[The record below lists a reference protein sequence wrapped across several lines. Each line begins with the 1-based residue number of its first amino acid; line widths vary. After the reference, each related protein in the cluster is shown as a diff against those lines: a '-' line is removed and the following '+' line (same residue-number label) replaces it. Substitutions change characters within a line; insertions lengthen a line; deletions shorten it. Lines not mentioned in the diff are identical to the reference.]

1 MIALKILDIKDF
13 MSRLLKGEA
22 FDPFWLVEASIT
34 TYNTFTIDGSLHRDF
49 FDAPLLEALDRTQ
62 RTYSL
67 WREVKPYCFSIIR
80 GKHTPL
86 HFKFVFQLSR
96 ENTSLAV
103 TDSGLLIDPEDV
115 NGMYLNFQ
123 FHGGELTCTTGTS
136 LRIFTMDKTIDNTW
150 DLMVLSFFKQ
160 NGIAFEQL

>member
-34 TYNTFTIDGSLHRDF
+34 TYNTFTIDGSLYRDF

-67 WREVKPYCFSIIR
+67 WREVKPYCF
-80 GKHTPL
+80 
-86 HFKFVFQLSR
+86 
-96 ENTSLAV
+96 
-103 TDSGLLIDPEDV
+103 
-115 NGMYLNFQ
+115 
-123 FHGGELTCTTGTS
+123 
-136 LRIFTMDKTIDNTW
+136 
-150 DLMVLSFFKQ
+150 FF
-160 NGIAFEQL
+160 FF